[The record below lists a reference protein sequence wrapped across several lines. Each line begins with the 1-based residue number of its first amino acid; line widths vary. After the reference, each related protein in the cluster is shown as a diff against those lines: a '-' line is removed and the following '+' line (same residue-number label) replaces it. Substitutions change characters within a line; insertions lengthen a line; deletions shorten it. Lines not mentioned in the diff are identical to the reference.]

1 MTEISKQLQQ
11 EARMRQV
18 QEQPWADNKRGVNH
32 NYVFGSGCGKKA
44 SKIDLAQVSWHLL
57 GATLWCFAKAGKL
70 TTKL

>member
-32 NYVFGSGCGKKA
+32 NYVFGSGSCKP
-44 SKIDLAQVSWHLL
+44 SKIDLAQVSSHLL
-57 GATLWCFAKAGKL
+57 VTSVIIYFLINVFA
-70 TTKL
+70 